1 MANSQRRILD
11 RNGNQ
16 FIPMNVEGQNY
27 SDSFWSTTKVVTL
40 ALIIL
45 GYAGIIA
52 FLSSHQS
59 DLGAWLIFLSGYS
72 LIALYLFRY
81 IIFEEKFYYKM
92 YKELLGNEVTTPA
105 IFWNIAS
112 IKNTEDG
119 AILTYADAKVGVL
132 VKLDRDTITG
142 KPLDFEET
150 HYDAISDFY
159 KDLTTLGYSFVQ
171 LNIMEMAGKDPRLV
185 ELDKVVT
192 KCDNENIRK
201 LVELQVGHIKN
212 IAQNSLYESDYILIY
227 THDITKIDN
236 IISDVIETMFTIL
249 NGAYIGFRILNQ
261 RDLIDLEKESFG
273 IKYFNSTDA
282 SLNIYKNELGSSN
295 MPFNITGIV
304 WDDGE
309 EQILDNQRKNRLRNI
324 TTSIIREVLA
334 PENANIKGQI
344 YAKNENKENN
354 GIDFT
359 KLSQVP
365 TNNTRN
371 RLNIPRPNINIPRP
385 GIHNNQQVN
394 NQQVNNIQNNYNM
407 NNSNNQ
413 YYNNNESE
421 DTQLYFNDD
430 LLEEDDDIVDI

>member
-1 MANSQRRILD
+1 
-11 RNGNQ
+11 
-16 FIPMNVEGQNY
+16 
-27 SDSFWSTTKVVTL
+27 
-40 ALIIL
+40 
-45 GYAGIIA
+45 
-52 FLSSHQS
+52 
-59 DLGAWLIFLSGYS
+59 
-72 LIALYLFRY
+72 
-81 IIFEEKFYYKM
+81 
-92 YKELLGNEVTTPA
+92 
-105 IFWNIAS
+105 
-112 IKNTEDG
+112 
-119 AILTYADAKVGVL
+119 
-132 VKLDRDTITG
+132 
-142 KPLDFEET
+142 
-150 HYDAISDFY
+150 
-159 KDLTTLGYSFVQ
+159 
-171 LNIMEMAGKDPRLV
+171 MEMAGKDPRLV